1 MIVLLISSLLKRPEL
16 AYVAA
21 CGVMLLPSVLYAYMG
36 VRLMKPLAYIVGVEG
51 MPLLLDEN
59 GGVSQLMLWGVILVV
74 IAGAVGAYMFMV
86 TRACSH

>member
-1 MIVLLISSLLKRPEL
+1 MIVLLISSLVKRMEL

-36 VRLMKPLAYIVGVEG
+36 VRLLKPLAYIVGVEG

-59 GGVSQLMLWGVILVV
+59 GGVSQLMLWGVVLIV
-74 IAGAVGAYMFMV
+74 IAGVTGAYMFMV
-86 TRACSH
+86 TRVCSH